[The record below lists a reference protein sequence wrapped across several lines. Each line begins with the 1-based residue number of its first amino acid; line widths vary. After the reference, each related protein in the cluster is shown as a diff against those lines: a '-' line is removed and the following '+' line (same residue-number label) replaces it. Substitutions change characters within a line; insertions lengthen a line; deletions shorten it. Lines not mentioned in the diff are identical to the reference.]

1 MAKKNSNDRARSP
14 SEAESDA
21 AFASRMVATL
31 PAETASAALEARIL
45 ADFDAALVRRRF
57 SPRFAAAK
65 LAEGLRDL
73 VWPSAPAWKPAS
85 VFALSLLLGL
95 AAGVFVPATSTET
108 DNSDQVQT
116 VALDSAPSLDI
127 LGDL

>member
-85 VFALSLLLGL
+85 SLGSTTSVWRPVSWTATRIGLVLL
-95 AAGVFVPATSTET
+95 P
-108 DNSDQVQT
+108 
-116 VALDSAPSLDI
+116 
-127 LGDL
+127 LGMSGPP